1 MNGIATV
8 KGGTHVNCV
17 TEQIENYVVEKVHQ
31 MKKDVNNIQPH
42 AVKNHLWIFV
52 KALIDNPSFSSQTKM
67 TLTTKEENFGSSC
80 ILSDEFLNKGKGLLY

>member
-17 TEQIENYVVEKVHQ
+17 TDQIVDYVVEKVIK
-31 MKKDVNNIQPH
+31 MKKDVNEIQPH
-42 AVKNHLWIFV
+42 AVKNHLWIFI

-80 ILSDEFLNKGKGLLY
+80 ELSDELLNKGKGILY